1 MPWKEAREE
10 QKAHSADG
18 VEAIEY
24 LGRPSSGFPVS
35 LQEDVRTQDGGAKL
49 GTLGSS
55 NFAKSLESSWCAQK
69 QKSIAFQKAA
79 SAGHCT
85 SHG

>member
-10 QKAHSADG
+10 QKASSPDW
-18 VEAIEY
+18 VEAIEC

-35 LQEDVRTQDGGAKL
+35 LQEDVRTQGGVAKL

-55 NFAKSLESSWCAQK
+55 NFAKSLESLVRPEAK
-69 QKSIAFQKAA
+69 E
-79 SAGHCT
+79 
-85 SHG
+85 